1 VDDESQLG
9 DLADYGSEMPDLDDE
24 HREAPDQGWDD
35 EPVFRFEV
43 PDIGDDK
50 SQMPDLDD
58 EDDCE
63 APDIGSYDE
72 FKEFVRASGSGHVG
86 MLGRLTGLASRV
98 RRKARAE

>member
-1 VDDESQLG
+1 MAVDDESQLG
-9 DLADYGSEMPDLDDE
+9 DLADYGSQTPDLDDE
-24 HREAPDQGWDD
+24 EV

-58 EDDCE
+58 EDECE

-72 FKEFVRASGSGHVG
+72 FNQFVRQSASRRVG
-86 MLGRLTGLASRV
+86 IFRRLASWFP
-98 RRKARAE
+98 ASCGPPNATGST